1 MRNCALIGLVTL
13 ALFGVT
19 LTQDWGEGSFDFPG
33 RLNPFE
39 FSDSDKSDTLGACWM
54 SSYGRAS
61 QKPTTSCAKGQTE
74 LRSNCYDPCPKGYT
88 PNTASDTSDLRNDD
102 PNLSTDSSDIESF
115 CWQDCPKGLDK
126 VVDTS
131 NCAKI
136 ASGGIWNTWTN
147 KTQCDEAN
155 PRGCAE
161 CAGPGQWS
169 GISECGAC
177 AWYCPVTCPSD
188 MNQSGFF
195 CERNHFNRTGVP
207 LGCGEGLVLDL
218 SNSLCYEPEQ
228 ANFTCTG
235 NLCLGACPYGWEMCG
250 ALCINGTDCGY
261 SDSEDSFYTVGTTVY
276 NELETLSL
284 TVENDEEGALVNVA
298 HVKLPTNATY
308 PMCH

>member
-1 MRNCALIGLVTL
+1 MRNCILIGLVTL
-13 ALFGVT
+13 ALFGVA

-54 SSYGRAS
+54 STYGRAS

-131 NCAKI
+131 NCAKVV
-136 ASGGIWNTWTN
+136 SDGIWSTWTN

-155 PRGCAE
+155 HRGCAE

-207 LGCGEGLVLDL
+207 LGCGEGLVI
-218 SNSLCYEPEQ
+218 SLTLC
-228 ANFTCTG
+228 AM
-235 NLCLGACPYGWEMCG
+235 NLNRRISP
-250 ALCINGTDCGY
+250 
-261 SDSEDSFYTVGTTVY
+261 V
-276 NELETLSL
+276 LETFAWEHAQMAGRCAELCASMVLTVDIVTLKIHSTLLVPLFILSL
-284 TVENDEEGALVNVA
+284 RL
-298 HVKLPTNATY
+298 
-308 PMCH
+308 CH